1 MTVMND
7 FAESS
12 RLDRVRFSITQKED
26 TEADLLLMLVLGGL
40 YGVPVVL
47 GILVVLLG
55 LEVSAAV
62 SGLVVV
68 LGVAMGLAAAVAVI
82 IRLRE
87 RRTVILEI
95 GAGGLVLNGARLS
108 MADTSIVLQR
118 LAFSQRS
125 VLAVHNHRTGQQQNL
140 GGLLLTTAQ
149 HIRIQQVLD
158 DALRDAEKREGGTVP
173 AMLQQLREKRDL
185 L

>member
-55 LEVSAAV
+55 LAEHQAMQRRSLEVARWL
-62 SGLVVV
+62 LVV
-68 LGVAMGLAAAVAVI
+68 L
-82 IRLRE
+82 
-87 RRTVILEI
+87 
-95 GAGGLVLNGARLS
+95 LS
-108 MADTSIVLQR
+108 Q
-118 LAFSQRS
+118 
-125 VLAVHNHRTGQQQNL
+125 
-140 GGLLLTTAQ
+140 
-149 HIRIQQVLD
+149 
-158 DALRDAEKREGGTVP
+158 KRE
-173 AMLQQLREKRDL
+173 MLRRWHRCLRRHIVAGQLRWGLGKL
-185 L
+185 ASA